1 MEVKGETYRLH
12 SLKNHF
18 SIPMQLLMKKA
29 RKKIFLLFFLK
40 KSTNNSI
47 VNGF

>member
-12 SLKNHF
+12 SLKNHL
-18 SIPMQLLMKKA
+18 SIPMQFLMKKA

-40 KSTNNSI
+40 KVQTTQ
-47 VNGF
+47 

>member
-18 SIPMQLLMKKA
+18 SIPMQFLMKKA
-29 RKKIFLLFFLK
+29 RKALFFLK
-40 KSTNNSI
+40 KVQTTQ
-47 VNGF
+47 